1 MARPIA
7 PRGQGRARVVN
18 AALELF
24 AEHGVSGTSLQM
36 IADHL
41 GVTKAA
47 VYFQFK
53 TKEDIVL
60 AVLGPA
66 FDTMRSIVDA
76 AESAASPADAA
87 DVALRR
93 VVDLMID
100 HRQVYATLYRDP
112 EVQRI
117 VEAHAEFQSLSYRL
131 GQLLVGPNADARRR
145 VAMSV
150 LGAGLAHVG
159 LDPQLAD
166 VDDAALRDA
175 LVDLGRTLMGVTEAA
190 SAT

>member
-1 MARPIA
+1 MARPTA
-7 PRGQGRARVVN
+7 PRGQGRARVIN

-36 IADHL
+36 IGDHL

-53 TKEDIVL
+53 TKDDIVL

-66 FDTMRSIVDA
+66 FDTMRSIVEA
-76 AESAASPADAA
+76 AELAPSPAESA

-117 VEAHAEFQSLSYRL
+117 VQAHAEFQSLTHRL
-131 GQLLVGPNADARRR
+131 GEFLVGPNPDARRR
-145 VAMSV
+145 VAASV

-166 VDDAALRDA
+166 VDDAALREA
-175 LVDLGRTLMGVTEAA
+175 LVDLGRTLFNAAEAA
-190 SAT
+190 PAT